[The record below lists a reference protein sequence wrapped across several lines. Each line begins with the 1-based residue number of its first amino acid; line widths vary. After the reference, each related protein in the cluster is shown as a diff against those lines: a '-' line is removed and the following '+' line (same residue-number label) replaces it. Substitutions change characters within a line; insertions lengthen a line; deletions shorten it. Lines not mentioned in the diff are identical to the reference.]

1 MASKSTSAG
10 AEKEKTKKVSEKE
23 AKELVRDYFVKMNR
37 PFSTTDPRKSPRLSL
52 NLFAAPDAKSVSQ
65 NLKVVSGTPRSIA
78 RHARGPKTRANC
90 AIRGKSWKN

>member
-37 PFSTTDPRKSPRLSL
+37 PFSTTRIRIRIVA
-52 NLFAAPDAKSVSQ
+52 FAFAFASSV
-65 NLKVVSGTPRSIA
+65 
-78 RHARGPKTRANC
+78 
-90 AIRGKSWKN
+90 